1 MNEADKILETYNR
14 LGSIKATKIELG
26 VSEHRIRK
34 VLTAKG
40 IVLNDTHQTI
50 LDWHEKG
57 KSPEWIAE
65 QVGLSVSVVK
75 SYLPPVRPIYRV
87 DQSPNAVKIAEWR
100 SKKK

>member
-14 LGSIKATKIELG
+14 LGSIKATHIELG

-50 LDWHEKG
+50 LDLHQQG

-87 DQSPNAVKIAEWR
+87 NQSPNAVRIAEWR

>member
-1 MNEADKILETYNR
+1 MNEADHILETYR
-14 LGSIKATKIELG
+14 KFGSIKSVHIELG

-50 LDWHEKG
+50 LDLHEQG

-87 DQSPNAVKIAEWR
+87 NQSPNAVKIAEWR

>member
-1 MNEADKILETYNR
+1 MNEADMILDVYNK
-14 LGSIKATKIELG
+14 LGSIKAVHIELG

-34 VLTAKG
+34 VLTARG
-40 IVLNDTHQTI
+40 VVLNDTHQTI
-50 LDWHEKG
+50 LDLHKQG

-87 DQSPNAVKIAEWR
+87 DQSPNAVRIAEWR

>member
-1 MNEADKILETYNR
+1 MNETDLILNAYR
-14 LGSIKATKIELG
+14 KLGSIKATHIELG

-65 QVGLSVSVVK
+65 QVGLSESVVR

-87 DQSPNAVKIAEWR
+87 DQSPNAVRIAEWR

>member
-1 MNEADKILETYNR
+1 MNETDLILNAYR
-14 LGSIKATKIELG
+14 KLGSIKATHIELG

-40 IVLNDTHQTI
+40 IVINDTHQTI

-65 QVGLSVSVVK
+65 KVGLSVSVVK

-87 DQSPNAVKIAEWR
+87 DQSPNAVRIAEWR

>member
-1 MNEADKILETYNR
+1 MNEADLILDTYKK
-14 LGSIKATKIELG
+14 LGSIKATHIELG
-26 VSEHRIRK
+26 ISEHRIRK
-34 VLTAKG
+34 ILTAKG
-40 IVLNDTHQTI
+40 VVINDTHQII

-65 QVGLSVSVVK
+65 QVGLCVSVVK

-87 DQSPNAVKIAEWR
+87 EQSPNAVRIAEWR